1 MKTKLNLRVVKN
13 VLCPTWHVIGM
24 VRYGGFVAVIFD
36 KWRRIRNCN
45 SDLPQTFLYLTVE
58 FLRSRTN
65 NIPNL
70 FDDLCEKSN
79 SYICLE
85 EIVAAATIYP
95 KTPFSIFER
104 PTLEAME

>member
-1 MKTKLNLRVVKN
+1 
-13 VLCPTWHVIGM
+13 
-24 VRYGGFVAVIFD
+24 VIFD

-85 EIVAAATIYP
+85 EIVAAAAIYP